1 MNFEEKGMNEGSL
14 IRKVLKIRFFDSLI
28 SNP

>member
-28 SNP
+28 